1 MLYNMYL
8 HVHSTKDVVLNERI
22 IASRERMMGGSNPYP
37 LSVSGK
43 LVIARNIAKQYKLT
57 MWAV

>member
-1 MLYNMYL
+1 MYL

-22 IASRERMMGGSNPYP
+22 IASRERMMGGSSPYP